1 MANNFPCLWFKS
13 EAEEALN
20 YYVSIIPNSQI
31 QQVARVNEAG
41 PFPKGAVISVT
52 AMLDGQLVLAL
63 NGNPQFPFSL
73 ATSLV
78 TICETQPELDERWEK
93 LSAGGQTMQCGW
105 LTDRYGV
112 AWQVTPKVLP
122 ELLSGD
128 QKATDRVMAAMM
140 QMTKMDIAELQ
151 RAYDGK

>member
-1 MANNFPCLWFKS
+1 MEFVMANNFPCLWFKS

-31 QQVARVNEAG
+31 QQVTRVNEAG

-63 NGNPQFPFSL
+63 NGNPQFLFSL

-78 TICETQPELDERWEK
+78 TLCETQAELDERWEK

-105 LTDRYGV
+105 LWRCLAGDAEGAAGIFVGRPEGDRPRHGCDD
-112 AWQVTPKVLP
+112 AD
-122 ELLSGD
+122 D
-128 QKATDRVMAAMM
+128 QNGYRGAA
-140 QMTKMDIAELQ
+140 KGL
-151 RAYDGK
+151 